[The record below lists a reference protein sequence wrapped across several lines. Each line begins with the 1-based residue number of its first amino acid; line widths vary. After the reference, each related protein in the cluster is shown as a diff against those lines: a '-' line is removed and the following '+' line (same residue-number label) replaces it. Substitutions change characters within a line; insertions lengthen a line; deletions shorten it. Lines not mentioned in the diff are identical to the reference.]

1 MLNFT
6 NSLSAL
12 TAHDLV
18 VDATTHNIAN
28 INTNNFKSYRVDLAD
43 RPFDSGV
50 KVGLVSRD
58 YSPGP
63 AIINSISTFDDHYA
77 ANATVPNMHDQ
88 ASAHGV
94 VERVQGAKNEYGEH
108 LATWNKAASRDYAE
122 PLDRTFAEGSNVDLP
137 REFANLA
144 IAEHAYSANAA
155 VIRAQDDMSRV
166 LIDIAV

>member
-6 NSLSAL
+6 NSLSSL
-12 TAHDLV
+12 SAHELV
-18 VDATTHNIAN
+18 VDAVAHNVAN
-28 INTNNFKSYRVDLAD
+28 INTNNFKAYRVDLAD
-43 RPFDSGV
+43 RPFDAGV
-50 KVGLVSRD
+50 KVGLISRD

-63 AIINSISTFDDHYA
+63 AIINSISTFDEHYA
-77 ANATVPNMHDQ
+77 ANASRPDMHDQ
-88 ASAHGV
+88 ASAHSV
-94 VERVQGAKNEYGEH
+94 VEQQQRAKNEYGEH
-108 LATWNKAASRDYAE
+108 MATWNTAASRDYAA
-122 PLDRTFAEGSNVDLP
+122 PPDRTFAEGSNVDLP